1 LQRGRVEGRSTFRRQ
16 RPADECQAANQFGVN
31 VNKKREAK
39 GIIPREWKAVSR
51 DTLLLMSEFKE
62 PLIIFAIAIFA
73 FGVMYYKLA
82 HLYQVPVDSYAESFY
97 LMLTLTFLQPSGE
110 FPDQPLLQ
118 SFYFIM
124 PLIGLAT
131 LALGLTEFG
140 ILLFNRRTRTKEWEM
155 AVASTFKKHTVLIG
169 LGHLGYRVVQ
179 KLHEME
185 ESVVV
190 LEVNPNVD
198 TLASVRKMG
207 IPVIEDDAT
216 RPSVLEAAKIS
227 QAKTIVLCTQNDA
240 LNLQIALKARSI
252 NKTINVV
259 IRIFDEEFAKSLH
272 DQFGFTALSATGMA
286 APVFAASVAGAD
298 FTNPISIEGHQLS
311 LARITIS
318 SSSEINGKTVGFI
331 EDNYHLNIVLL
342 RHDHQN
348 EMHPTDSRLL
358 SGGDMIAALGESEQ
372 LSHLFHDNES

>member
-1 LQRGRVEGRSTFRRQ
+1 
-16 RPADECQAANQFGVN
+16 VN
-31 VNKKREAK
+31 VTKNRDSK
-39 GIIPREWKAVSR
+39 GIIPREWKAVFR
-51 DTLLLMSEFKE
+51 DTLLLMREFKE
-62 PLIIFAIAIFA
+62 PIIIFGIAIFA

-82 HLYQVPVDSYAESFY
+82 IYYQVPVDSYAESFY
-97 LMLTLTFLQPSGE
+97 LMLTLTFLQPAGE
-110 FPDQPLLQ
+110 FPNQALLQ

-124 PLIGLAT
+124 PLIGLVT
-131 LALGLTEFG
+131 LSLGLTEFG
-140 ILLFNRRTRTKEWEM
+140 ILLFNRRARTKEWEM
-155 AVASTFKKHTVLIG
+155 AVTSTYNNHTVLIG

-179 KLHEME
+179 TLHEME
-185 ESVVV
+185 ENVVV

-198 TLASVRKMG
+198 TLTAVRKMG

-216 RPSVLEAAKIS
+216 RPSVLDAAKIA

-240 LNLQIALKARSI
+240 LNLQIALKARSL
-252 NKTINVV
+252 NKNINVV

-286 APVFAASVAGAD
+286 APVFAAAVAGAD

-318 SSSEINGKTVGFI
+318 STSEINGKTVGFI

-358 SGGDMIAALGESEQ
+358 RGGDMIAALGEPEQ
-372 LSHLFHDNES
+372 LSHLLHDNEK

>member
-1 LQRGRVEGRSTFRRQ
+1 MNR
-16 RPADECQAANQFGVN
+16 
-31 VNKKREAK
+31 KRETK
-39 GIIPREWKAVSR
+39 GIIPREWRAVFR
-51 DTLLLMSEFKE
+51 DTLLLTGEFKE
-62 PLIIFAIAIFA
+62 PLIIFGSAILA

-82 HLYQVPVDSYAESFY
+82 LFYQVPVDSYAESFY
-97 LMLTLTFLQPSGE
+97 LMLTLTFLQSAGE

-124 PLIGLAT
+124 PLVGLAT

-140 ILLFNRRTRTKEWEM
+140 ILLFNRRARTKEWEM
-155 AVASTFKKHTVLIG
+155 AVASTYTKHTVLVG

-179 KLHEME
+179 NLHEME
-185 ESVVV
+185 ENVVV

-198 TLASVRKMG
+198 TLTAVRKMG
-207 IPVIEDDAT
+207 VPVIEDDAT
-216 RPSVLEAAKIS
+216 RPSVLEAARIA

-240 LNLQIALKARSI
+240 LNLQIALKARSL

-286 APVFAASVAGAD
+286 APVFAAAVAGAE
-298 FTNPISIEGHQLS
+298 FTNPISVEGHQLS
-311 LARITIS
+311 LAKLSIAPS
-318 SSSEINGKTVGFI
+318 SDINGRTVGFV

-342 RHDHQN
+342 RHDQKN
-348 EMHPTDSRLL
+348 EMHPTDSSLL
-358 SGGDMIAALGESEQ
+358 SGGDMIAALGEPEN
-372 LSHLFHDNES
+372 LNHLLHDNEKWRDRQ